1 MTETIRKAILYND
14 LVNVLGEENIS
25 RDPIERQAYI
35 GDVSFMGKVMPTHN
49 LQIDHPDFIVWPTS
63 TEQVSG
69 VLQVANTHKT
79 PVTPYCGGAGVQ
91 GAAVPLYGGIILDVK
106 KLDKVL
112 SIDETNLTVS
122 CQTGLIGQNLE
133 WELNALGYTY
143 AHIPQSSYCSGIG
156 GFLAG
161 HSAGVL
167 STKYGK
173 IANMVLGMEIVLPSG
188 KVIRTRAVPQSA
200 AGPNINHL
208 FIGSEGTLGVIT
220 EATLGIHPMPEVRR
234 FRSFLF
240 ESLHSAIE
248 ACRKIMRR
256 GLHPATLRISDE
268 TESRDFYKVD
278 GSFMTIS
285 FDGFAE
291 MVDLEERE
299 MMKIASGE
307 GGKDLGPEPGDRWW
321 KRRFASVYPK
331 VEGGPLDMGRNKF
344 TAGNVI
350 DSAGSFTYLE
360 AINSE
365 MREAVTKIPGTT
377 FKAHFSHWYKTGGMM
392 YPYVVNTGA
401 ESDEDMVDRY
411 YRIHRAAVTAIHKL
425 GGTMTHHHGVGL
437 TLRGFTRS
445 EYGEGFDLL
454 QSIKKTIDPNN
465 IMNPGKLGFEGR

>member
-1 MTETIRKAILYND
+1 MDQRNIMTETLRNAILYND

-25 RDPIERQAYI
+25 RDPIERQAYV

-49 LQIDHPDFIVWPTS
+49 LHIDHPDFIVWPTS

-69 VLQVANTHKT
+69 VLQVANAHKT
-79 PVTPYCGGAGVQ
+79 PLTPYCGGAGVQ

-112 SIDETNLTVS
+112 AIDETNLTVT
-122 CQTGLIGQNLE
+122 CQTGIIGQNLE

-173 IANMVLGMEIVLPSG
+173 IANMVLGMEVVLPSG

-200 AGPNINHL
+200 AGPSLNHL

-234 FRSFLF
+234 FRSFAF

-299 MMKIASGE
+299 MM
-307 GGKDLGPEPGDRWW
+307 
-321 KRRFASVYPK
+321 
-331 VEGGPLDMGRNKF
+331 
-344 TAGNVI
+344 
-350 DSAGSFTYLE
+350 
-360 AINSE
+360 
-365 MREAVTKIPGTT
+365 
-377 FKAHFSHWYKTGGMM
+377 
-392 YPYVVNTGA
+392 
-401 ESDEDMVDRY
+401 
-411 YRIHRAAVTAIHKL
+411 
-425 GGTMTHHHGVGL
+425 
-437 TLRGFTRS
+437 
-445 EYGEGFDLL
+445 
-454 QSIKKTIDPNN
+454 
-465 IMNPGKLGFEGR
+465 